1 MPAQPCQFLVPAPRD
16 PACMSRTTIA
26 LPTAARAHPLALA
39 ACLALLPLAAA
50 AQQAEVATTPEPA
63 AVPAAGEGLNLD
75 RIVVTGSTT
84 ARSKMKQ
91 SVSVSSVSSEQV
103 QNSTASSAVE
113 VLRAVPGLRAESSG
127 GEGNAN
133 LGVRGLPM
141 SDGGGRYVQLQ
152 EDGLPVLLVG
162 DVSFATADQFVRA
175 DYTLDSIDVVRG
187 GSASTLSTNSPG
199 AIVNFI
205 GQTGKTS
212 GTALGMSL
220 GLDHRQQRLDFQHG
234 GKLGERLYYS
244 VGGFYRVGEGTRHTD
259 VTAENGGQLRAS
271 ITKELDNDGSY
282 LRLNFKHLKD
292 NTPTYLP
299 VPVQLD
305 GNTIRQIDGIDP
317 RRAFFINA
325 NFPTDMVVGSDGH
338 TIATKPSDGLGVEVT
353 SLGVEGVL
361 KLGDGW
367 SVTERFRKSAISGRF
382 IGLFP
387 AGGQPSD
394 YTGDTPVFSA
404 HIFNT
409 SLDDMGNVFND
420 LRVQKELAL
429 GERSKLTFT
438 GGLFTGVQNI
448 AQTWYWNRYNVGLTG
463 DGAALYDNAGNVTT
477 EPVGDATTTWGGC
490 CFRAIDVK
498 LTAVAPYAAMT
509 WEAGPLSLDASVRHD
524 RQRGTGS
531 QRFGDAASGGTW
543 NPDRTTAVSYT
554 TEATSYSVGGNYEL
568 GRELA
573 LFSRFSHGASWKSP
587 DRVIWD
593 TRVATGVDPY
603 PVNEV
608 DQFEAG
614 LKVRQGGLNAFV
626 TFFDARTKEG
636 AGYEVTTRTIKK
648 DSYTSRGIEAE
659 LSWRWGDL
667 RLTGGA
673 TWTQAEIDSGDFK
686 GNTPRRQAD
695 WVYQVSPAWRFGGLE
710 VGGAIIGTTKSYAQN
725 DNQVVLPGFA
735 VVNLF
740 ANYELNDR
748 TTLSLGVNNVFDQ
761 LGYTEAE
768 GQNNLGDNPLY
779 IARAVNGRSA
789 KLSLKYSF

>member
-1 MPAQPCQFLVPAPRD
+1 MPATLR
-16 PACMSRTTIA
+16 RR
-26 LPTAARAHPLALA
+26 LPHRHPLALA
-39 ACLALLPLAAA
+39 VSLALLPTATVWAQAAPSTGTAAGAAPADAAA
-50 AQQAEVATTPEPA
+50 APVEATPD
-63 AVPAAGEGLNLD
+63 AGLD
-75 RIVVTGSTT
+75 LGRIVVTGATT

-91 SVSVSSVSSEQV
+91 SVSVSTVDSEQV
-103 QNSTASSAVE
+103 QNSTAASAVE

-175 DYTLDSIDVVRG
+175 DYALDSIDVVRG

-205 GQTGKTS
+205 GKTGKVP
-212 GTALGMSL
+212 GGAVGMSL
-220 GLDHRQQRLDFQHG
+220 GLDHRQQRIDFQNG
-234 GKLGERLYYS
+234 GKLGDKLYYQF
-244 VGGFYRVGEGTRHTD
+244 GGFYRLGEGTRHTD
-259 VTAENGGQLRAS
+259 ATVENGGQFRAS
-271 ITKELDNDGSY
+271 LTKELDDRGSY
-282 LRLNFKHLKD
+282 VRVSVKQLKD

-305 GNTIRQIDGIDP
+305 GNTIKQLPGIDP
-317 RRAFFINA
+317 RNAFFINS
-325 NFPTDMVVGSDGH
+325 NFPTDVVVGADGH
-338 TIATKPSDGLGVEVT
+338 TVTTHPGDGLGVNV
-353 SLGVEGVL
+353 SAFGVETQL
-361 KLGDGW
+361 KPGDGW
-367 SVTERFRKSAISGRF
+367 TVTDRFRKSVINGRF

-387 AGGQPSD
+387 AGSQPVD

-420 LRVQKELAL
+420 LRVQKELKL
-429 GERSKLTFT
+429 GDDQRLTLT
-438 GGLFTGVQNI
+438 GGLFSGIQNV

-463 DGAALYDNAGNVTT
+463 DGAALYDNAGNPSTK
-477 EPVGDATTTWGGC
+477 PVGDATTTWGGC
-490 CFRAIDVK
+490 CFRSIDVR
-498 LTAVAPYAAMT
+498 LAAVAPYAALT
-509 WEAGPLSLDASVRHD
+509 WEQGPLSLDASVRQD

-531 QRFGDAASGGTW
+531 QRFGDAASGGNW
-543 NPDRTTAVSYT
+543 NPDRTTAVHYT
-554 TEATSYSVGGNYEL
+554 TDATSYSVGGNYEF
-568 GRELA
+568 GKSLA
-573 LFSRFSHGASWKSP
+573 AFARFSHGASWKSP

-593 TRVATGVDPY
+593 ERVATGVDPY

-608 DQFEAG
+608 DQFEG
-614 LKVRQGGLNAFV
+614 GIKFRQSGLNAFV
-626 TFFDARTKEG
+626 TLFNARTKEG
-636 AGYEVTTRTIKK
+636 AGFEVTTQTVKK
-648 DSYTSRGIEAE
+648 DSYTSQGMEAE
-659 LSWRWGDL
+659 VAWRLGDFKVA
-667 RLTGGA
+667 GGA
-673 TWTQAEIDSGDFK
+673 TWTHAEIDSGPNK

-695 WVYQVSPAWRFGGLE
+695 WVYQISPSYSFGSLE

-740 ANYELNDR
+740 ANYEL
-748 TTLSLGVNNVFDQ
+748 TPELVLSAGVNNVFDQ

-768 GQNNLGDNPLY
+768 GQNNLGNNPLY

-789 KLSLKYSF
+789 KLSLRYTF